1 MAQQSGSSSRN
12 ATSSDAAVRSRL
24 RSQIERAGYYP
35 DLVVDSLATALGDE
49 DVLDFLVH
57 HEATFDRDELRRHA
71 TVLALTPTRLVM
83 QHTDEHPADDMYSV
97 PYASSVAEAVRL
109 SMVDTVIITR
119 IVTDPANYRP
129 GNRPSEVML
138 TIGWGAV
145 KRLEVE
151 PASCGDPSC
160 DADHGFTG
168 SLSADDLAL
177 RFSAAADGEDSVEA
191 ALAFAGALATVTGA
205 GSPGAHS

>member
-1 MAQQSGSSSRN
+1 MAQQIGSPSGSS
-12 ATSSDAAVRSRL
+12 ATSGAAVRSRL
-24 RSQIERAGYYP
+24 RNEIERAGYYP

-49 DVLDFLVH
+49 EVLDFLVH

-83 QHTDEHPADDMYSV
+83 QHTDEHPADDMYPV

-109 SMVDTVIITR
+109 SMVDAVIITR
-119 IVTDPANYRP
+119 IVTEPAKYRP

-145 KRLEVE
+145 KRLELE
-151 PASCGDPSC
+151 PATCGDPSC
-160 DADHGFTG
+160 DAEHGFTG
-168 SLSADDLAL
+168 SVSADDLAL
-177 RFSAAADGEDSVEA
+177 RFSAAADGDDSVEA
-191 ALAFAGALATVTGA
+191 ALAFSRVLANATGA
-205 GSPGAHS
+205 GSPTAH